1 MRTTRHQHLTKMVKW
16 ILPFYLFIL
25 LPVALHAQIGTW
37 RAYMSY
43 YEPQQIVKGG
53 HQLFV
58 RASNDLYSYNLND
71 HSITTYDKVN
81 ALSDTY
87 ITHIAWN
94 NATGRLIIVYQNS
107 NIDLMDDEG
116 NVQNISAL
124 YAKSMTQDK
133 TVNTIYINDVYAY
146 LGTGFG
152 VVKVN
157 MKRAEIAES
166 YILNENISDISIGT
180 TNIYVRSTQGK
191 VLTALLTSNL
201 IDSHNWT
208 PSDATAD
215 LFTNDLTDWN
225 DNIDLVNTLNPGG
238 PKHNYFGFMRLKNGK
253 IYSCGTGYDQL
264 YDLMRPATVQLL
276 DIESKEWTMLPDD
289 IKGVDGAEASN
300 WMFVDMMS
308 VDVDP
313 LDDDHIFASG
323 RPGVFEYN
331 DGQFVKYYH
340 KDNSILQ
347 TATTSN
353 RYVLTESVAYDAEG
367 NLWMLQSQVT
377 ENSIV
382 ELTKDGEWISHK
394 QPVLMNGGK
403 SLNALQ
409 ALSIDSRGLI
419 WFVNNHSDTP
429 SIYCYDPKTD
439 QIINSFKTIINQ
451 DGTSYSEYAP
461 YCAVE
466 DLDNNMWIGT
476 NRGLFLL
483 EANRIYDSEPYLTQV
498 KVPRNDGSNYA
509 DYLMNGAV
517 VNCIVIDGGNRKWLG
532 TKGSGIYLISA
543 DNMTQLQNFTTEN
556 SPLFSNNVE
565 SMAINN
571 ETGELFIGTESGL
584 CSYMTDATTASIEM
598 TKDNVYA
605 YPNPVVSDYDGLI
618 TIVGLSMDADVKI
631 LSASGQLVAQGRS
644 NGGTFT
650 WNGRDRSGR
659 RVASG
664 VYMVATATSD
674 GKKGTVC
681 KIAVIN

>member
-1 MRTTRHQHLTKMVKW
+1 MRTPNHSNTTKVVKW
-16 ILPFYLFIL
+16 LLPFYLITL
-25 LPVALHAQIGTW
+25 LPLTLYAQIGTW
-37 RAYMSY
+37 RSYMSY

-53 HQLFV
+53 HMLFV
-58 RASNDLYSYNLND
+58 RASDDLYSYNFND
-71 HSITTYDKVN
+71 QSITTYDKVN
-81 ALSDTY
+81 ALSDTH

-94 NATGRLIIVYQNS
+94 NAAKRLIIVYQNA
-107 NIDLMDDEG
+107 NIDLMDAEG

-133 TVNTIYINDVYAY
+133 TVNTVYINDVYAY

-166 YILNENISDISIGT
+166 YILNENITDIAVGT
-180 TNIYVRSTQGK
+180 TNIYIRNAQGK
-191 VLTALLTSNL
+191 VLTGLLTSNL
-201 IDSHNWT
+201 IDGHSWT
-208 PSDATAD
+208 QADAPAD
-215 LFTNDLTDWN
+215 LFVKDMSDWN
-225 DNIDLVNTLNPGG
+225 ENIDLVKTLKPGG
-238 PKHNYFGFMRLKNGK
+238 PKYNHFGFMRLKNGT
-253 IYSCGTGYDQL
+253 IYSSGAGYDQL
-264 YDLMRPATVQLL
+264 VDLQRPGTVQLFN
-276 DIESKEWTMLPDD
+276 IENREWTILPDD
-289 IKGVDGAEASN
+289 FTGVDGTESST
-300 WMFVDMMS
+300 WRFVDVMS

-313 LDDDHIFASG
+313 FDNDHIFASG

-331 DGQFVKYYH
+331 DGQLVKYYH

-353 RYVLTESVAYDAEG
+353 RYVLTETLAFDAEG

-382 ELTKDGEWISHK
+382 ERTKDGEWISHK
-394 QPVLMNGGK
+394 QPTLMNGGK
-403 SLNALQ
+403 SLNGMQ
-409 ALSIDSRGLI
+409 AITIDSRGLI

-429 SIYCYDPKTD
+429 SIYCYDPKSN

-451 DGTSYSEYAP
+451 DGTSYSEYSP
-461 YCAVE
+461 YCVVE
-466 DLDNNMWIGT
+466 DLDNNLWIGT

-483 EANRIYDSEPYLTQV
+483 EAERVYDNEPYLTQV

-517 VNCIVIDGGNRKWLG
+517 VNCIVVDGGNRKWLG

-556 SPLFSNNVE
+556 SLLFSNNIE
-565 SMAINN
+565 SMVIDN

-584 CSYMTDATTASIEM
+584 CSYMTDATSASVEM

-605 YPNPVVSDYDGLI
+605 YPNPVVADYDGLI
-618 TIVGLSMDADVKI
+618 TIVGLTLNADVKI
-631 LSASGQLVAQGRS
+631 LSTSGQLVAQGRS

-650 WNGRDRSGR
+650 WNGCDRSGR